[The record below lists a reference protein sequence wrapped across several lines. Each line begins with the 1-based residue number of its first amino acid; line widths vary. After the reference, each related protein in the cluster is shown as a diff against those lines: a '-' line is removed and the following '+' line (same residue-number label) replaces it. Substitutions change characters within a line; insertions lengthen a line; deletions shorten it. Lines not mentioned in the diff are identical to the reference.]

1 MLQRI
6 GLVLLLGLT
15 LAVTFSIA
23 VGRAADHDH
32 DMEIGKKGDFMFY
45 QEMRVGDV
53 TLPPGHY
60 RFQHRVDGSEHYVQF
75 TAMKGM
81 HDGTTVERPPS
92 RLEDVGEIKCRV
104 EPVDSKVKA
113 TTIRWTKTGEA
124 GRINRI
130 EVKGE
135 TVAHVF

>member
-1 MLQRI
+1 MSYKIQLI
-6 GLVLLLGLT
+6 PLLGLA
-15 LAVTFSIA
+15 LAATFSLTVA
-23 VGRAADHDH
+23 QAADHEH
-32 DMEIGKKGDFMFY
+32 EMEIGKKGDFMFQ
-45 QEMRVGDV
+45 QEMKVGDV

-75 TAMKGM
+75 TEMKGM
-81 HDGTTVERPPS
+81 HGASGYEQPPS

-104 EPVDSKVKA
+104 EPLDGKVKA
-113 TTIRWTKTGEA
+113 TTIRWTKVGEG

>member
-1 MLQRI
+1 MFQRVR
-6 GLVLLLGLT
+6 LVLFLGLT
-15 LAVTFSIA
+15 LAVMFGITI
-23 VGRAADHDH
+23 VQAADHEH
-32 DMEIGKKGDFMFY
+32 EMEIGKKGDFMF
-45 QEMRVGDV
+45 QHEMKVGDV

-60 RFQHRVDGSEHYVQF
+60 RFQHRADGSEHYVQF

-81 HDGTTVERPPS
+81 HSGSGVERPPLS
-92 RLEDVGEIKCRV
+92 LEDIGEIKCRV
-104 EPVDSKVKA
+104 ESLDSKVKA
-113 TTIRWTKTGEA
+113 TTIRWTKASEG